1 MDYLSLLKT
10 KKAEKTALIAE
21 GVSFTY
27 GDLVREAAAIR
38 NRAGAGIKGE
48 RKVRFI
54 RQEKIRCQL
63 LEFLAFSGTEEVP
76 VIATAASAGEG
87 FDGIRIPPA
96 ACMGVMTSGSTG
108 KSKLL
113 WRSYGS
119 WADFFACQN
128 DVFGITRDTAIF
140 CQGSLAFTGNL
151 SIYMGVFA
159 AGGTVIAAEKFRPR
173 HWLEEMEKYGADA
186 VYLIPSKLMLLPRVM
201 KKENHSIKN
210 IITGSQSMGLAEAER
225 LKTFFPEA
233 EITLYYGASEVNY
246 ITYIKGR
253 DMTRDRTIIGRPF
266 PGVAISVKDEEIFVT
281 NNSGVEGIKM
291 PFSLKDRG
299 YLDDGGNLHFLGRKD
314 DMLSVNGI
322 KVSAWKVENAL
333 LETLQCTDAAV
344 ILRQT
349 GNADTL
355 TACIA
360 GERVPKAELL
370 RLLRPHLEDYEM
382 PKQFIF
388 MDAIPKNES
397 GKTDRGKLRQ
407 VMDCQ

>member
-10 KKAEKTALIAE
+10 KKAEKTALIAK

-38 NRAGAGIKGE
+38 NRAGAVIRVE

-54 RQEKIRCQL
+54 SQEKIRCQL

-76 VIATAASAGEG
+76 VIATAASAGEV

-96 ACMGVMTSGSTG
+96 TCMWVMTSGSTG
-108 KSKLL
+108 KSRLL

-128 DVFGITRDTAIF
+128 YVFGITVDTDIF

-151 SIYMGVFA
+151 SIYIGVFA
-159 AGGTVIAAEKFRPR
+159 AGGTVIAAEKFRQR
-173 HWLEEMEKYGADA
+173 HWLEEKKKYEVDA
-186 VYLIPSKLMLLPRVM
+186 GYLIPSKLMLLPRVM
-201 KKENHSIKN
+201 KKENNSIKN
-210 IITGSQSMGLAEAER
+210 IITCSQSMELPEAER

-233 EITLYYGASEVNY
+233 EITLYYWASEVNY

-253 DMTRDRTIIGRPF
+253 DMTRDRTIIGRSS
-266 PGVAISVKDEEIFVT
+266 PGVAISVKGEEIFVT
-281 NNSGVEGIKM
+281 NNSGVEGIKTH
-291 PFSLKDRG
+291 FSLKDRG
-299 YLDDGGNLHFLGRKD
+299 YLDDEGNLHFLGRKD
-314 DMLSVNGI
+314 GMLSINGI

-344 ILRQT
+344 ILLQT

-360 GERVPKAELL
+360 GERVPKAKLLCLL
-370 RLLRPHLEDYEM
+370 RQHLEDYKM

-397 GKTDRGKLRQ
+397 GKANRGNPRQ